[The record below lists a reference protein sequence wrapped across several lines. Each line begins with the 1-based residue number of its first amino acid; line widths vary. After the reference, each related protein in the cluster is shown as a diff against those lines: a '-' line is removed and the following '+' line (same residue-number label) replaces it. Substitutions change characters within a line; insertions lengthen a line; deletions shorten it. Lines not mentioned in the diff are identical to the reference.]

1 MGNLGYALTVLRLF
15 DRRFYKSERSPSCVS
30 FPLFLLL
37 APYAELRPFLTV
49 GILYTASAGMI
60 FVVAF
65 FRQRHSRHDFA
76 DKYKNPAAYRDAIKT
91 VGQTGKRVFGRP
103 CVTAGW
109 VVIGVTGVVLAV
121 EIALFVLVLK
131 IKPSP

>member
-1 MGNLGYALTVLRLF
+1 M
-15 DRRFYKSERSPSCVS
+15 P
-30 FPLFLLL
+30 FLLL

-76 DKYKNPAAYRDAIKT
+76 DKYKDPAAYRDAIKT

-103 CVTAGW
+103 FVTAGW
-109 VVIGVTGVVLAV
+109 IVALLSLVVFAV
-121 EIALFVLVLK
+121 EVSLLVL
-131 IKPSP
+131 IFQL